1 MRKKQNI
8 EIPDCQHCEHL
19 EECLP
24 WNCVDSF
31 EMSCKMTMSYDS

>member
-24 WNCVDSF
+24 WNGVEKTFECV
-31 EMSCKMTMSYDS
+31 YV